1 MKKKIEKIGKKIKN
15 SENYK
20 INDFISNYLSTEI
33 NDMEYDFA
41 IKEENRNCFVYFWE
55 RLKEKHLVFDILL
68 GKETIKPRI
77 IKISL
82 LLVDIDLYFL
92 INGLFINEDYL
103 STVYHS
109 TEKETFFSFIW
120 RGKYNFFYATM
131 VGMIINFLISFFFL
145 EEKKI
150 KNLFKREKDN
160 KINIKYGVIL
170 IFQKI
175 QKNYKLLFI
184 NIYIICIFS
193 WFYLSCFNNVYP
205 YIRKEWIKSSFFI
218 FIIMQIFSIFIII
231 IETILRYLSFKIKS
245 EKIFKLSRIF
255 I

>member
-1 MKKKIEKIGKKIKN
+1 MKILSLFILKLKYLSIVSIIIIKILKICIIIKIKN

-55 RLKEKHLVFDILL
+55 RLKESHLIFDILL

-120 RGKYNFFYATM
+120 RGKYNFFYAAM
-131 VGMIINFLISFFFL
+131 V
-145 EEKKI
+145 
-150 KNLFKREKDN
+150 
-160 KINIKYGVIL
+160 
-170 IFQKI
+170 
-175 QKNYKLLFI
+175 
-184 NIYIICIFS
+184 
-193 WFYLSCFNNVYP
+193 
-205 YIRKEWIKSSFFI
+205 
-218 FIIMQIFSIFIII
+218 
-231 IETILRYLSFKIKS
+231 
-245 EKIFKLSRIF
+245 
-255 I
+255 